1 MHKADIGSDFD
12 QFLREEG
19 IFDVVEATAIKRV
32 IAHQIEI
39 EMKRKSLSKAE
50 LARLM
55 KTSRASIDRLLDPDV
70 PSVTLQ
76 TLGRAAAVL
85 GKTLKVTLS

>member
-55 KTSRASIDRLLDPDV
+55 KTSRASIDRLLDPAV